1 MYRLYRLYPL
11 YPLYLLYRLYPF
23 KTHRFHKA
31 YLRLLQNEDE
41 VDRIRRRGDRNYFR
55 DVYEIRKSFA
65 RITPDLQMIDI
76 LEDEEKAAA
85 EKADVDERAKSASA
99 DKSDKKRS
107 PLFSDNDEDEWVDY
121 DETSS
126 IEEAVYGI
134 KRKPKADATDPK
146 TPQVDRHRTPVVL

>member
-1 MYRLYRLYPL
+1 MPRPIG
-11 YPLYLLYRLYPF
+11 
-23 KTHRFHKA
+23 
-31 YLRLLQNEDE
+31 NEGRVGEDLVE
-41 VDRIRRRGDRNYFR
+41 STPSQRRRGRFQELAVEMGSFR
-55 DVYEIRKSFA
+55 IAPCPAFVASRAAAAASAFGSAPGHVEHGNV
-65 RITPDLQMIDI
+65 TGP
-76 LEDEEKAAA
+76 EEKAAA
-85 EKADVDERAKSASA
+85 EKADADERTKSASA

-126 IEEAVYGI
+126 SEEAIYGN